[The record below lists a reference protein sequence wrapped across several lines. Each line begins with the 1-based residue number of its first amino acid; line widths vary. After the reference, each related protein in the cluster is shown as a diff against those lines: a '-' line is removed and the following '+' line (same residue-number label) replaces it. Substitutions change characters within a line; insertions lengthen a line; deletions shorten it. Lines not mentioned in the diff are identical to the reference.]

1 MKHIKVYML
10 SRWQRFSPDLVQV
23 QLRYYLQKKANKN
36 RSFSFQNPPKN
47 QHITTCRLQLYR
59 SPEPHEI
66 TGGLAILRGLLDL
79 QTWRGKKNTPAVFHG
94 MNSKGSS
101 TGMLVRASVNHRG
114 FLGRCILEDDSCM
127 MVMNWWWIAS
137 CCWLIDDDDDDD
149 DDDETTCQHFIHQ
162 PLSLSLVQHFGC
174 PVGSVVASRK
184 APQLFNGFPLK
195 SPTLCPNFTDQLS
208 LQTYTSN

>member
-127 MVMNWWWIAS
+127 MVMKW
-137 CCWLIDDDDDDD
+137 
-149 DDDETTCQHFIHQ
+149 
-162 PLSLSLVQHFGC
+162 
-174 PVGSVVASRK
+174 
-184 APQLFNGFPLK
+184 
-195 SPTLCPNFTDQLS
+195 
-208 LQTYTSN
+208 